1 MSIVPLRLTL
11 ISVGLLLLT
20 TLCGCVVADGGYG
33 GPDVGVT
40 YVGGY
45 VEPVGYAYGGW
56 GGGYH
61 VGPPRGDGRGPAHSS
76 GSYRAETSSHRTP
89 SIPTRS
95 RGR

>member
-1 MSIVPLRLTL
+1 MSILPLRWTL
-11 ISVGLLLLT
+11 ISPGLLVLT
-20 TLCGCVVADGGYG
+20 MLCGCVVADGGYG
-33 GPDVGVT
+33 PDVGIS

-45 VEPVGYAYGGW
+45 VEPVGYVYGGW

-61 VGPPRGDGRGPAHSS
+61 VGPPRGGEHGAEHSS
-76 GSYRAETSSHRTP
+76 GSYRAAPSSHRTP